1 MKNIY
6 QAISNF
12 QQECPV
18 ILKDTDGYGYK
29 YADLPAIYK
38 VIMPLLKKNGLGF
51 TQILKST
58 GIKTIVFHIKTGKT
72 LEGFVK
78 IPQDVQLAKMNVY
91 QVMGSAY
98 TYYRRYALS
107 AMLGIVT
114 DKDNDMAGEHKPST
128 PKKAYPNK
136 TIEKKEVPDFGDAPF
151 DGSKSVEEQTKVSN
165 KTVNF

>member
-6 QAISNF
+6 KALADF
-12 QQECPV
+12 QFECPV
-18 ILKDTDGYGYK
+18 ILKDTEGFNYK

-58 GIKTIVFHIKTGKT
+58 GIKTIVFHIETGET

-114 DKDNDMAGEHKPST
+114 DKDNDMAGEQKKKKIYT
-128 PKKAYPNK
+128 PKKSD
-136 TIEKKEVPDFGDAPF
+136 VPDFGDSPF
-151 DGSKSVEEQTKVSN
+151 DGSKSVEEQTKKIN
-165 KTVNF
+165 L